1 MNVEYMQ
8 CYKFDG
14 REMNNESDRLRIAQ
28 WILERQI
35 GWIASADAKVGVVV
49 AIQVAVVGALAAA
62 YGIAKQPEWS
72 ALFFAGFSLFL
83 SLMSLVCAAL
93 ALFPR
98 IDGPSSSFIFFG
110 KVAELT
116 REKYVSQLGSA
127 SEGELLA
134 DCAQQIHRN
143 AEIAGEKHGHVR
155 YAMILGFASVAPW
168 VLAIW
173 ALVSTQ
179 GAK

>member
-1 MNVEYMQ
+1 
-8 CYKFDG
+8 
-14 REMNNESDRLRIAQ
+14 MNNESDRLRMAQ

-35 GWIASADAKVGVVV
+35 GWITSADAKVGVVV
-49 AIQVAVVGALAAA
+49 AIQAAMVGALAAA
-62 YGIAKQPEWS
+62 YGSAKQPEGS
-72 ALFFAGFSLFL
+72 TLFFAGFALFL
-83 SLMSLVCAAL
+83 SLVSLVCAAL

-98 IDGPSSSFIFFG
+98 TDGPSSSFIFFA
-110 KVAELT
+110 KITART
-116 REKYVSQLGSA
+116 REEYVSQLGSV

-143 AEIAGEKHGHVR
+143 AEIAGEKHRHVR
-155 YAMILGFASVAPW
+155 HAMIWGFASVAPW

-179 GAK
+179 VAK